1 MSTVNESGYKTF
13 QATAVAISKNTRVL
27 LDSSGTI
34 SVAGATDDWIGT
46 AVEDIAASGYGT
58 IRLRNAPGS
67 HFFVASAAVT
77 RGAKLYPTADGKVD
91 DAAGTGVFIGFEAAE
106 AATADGDIIE
116 CVPSNSLVFTA
127 SADQAA
133 VSAISGGESPTEA
146 EHNALITLTLS
157 LRTALIN
164 AGIIKGA
171 A

>member
-13 QATAVAISKNTRVL
+13 QATAVALSKNTRVL

-46 AVEDIAASGYGT
+46 VVEDVAASGYGT
-58 IRLRNAPGS
+58 VKLRNAPGT

-77 RGAKLYPTADGKVD
+77 RGAKLFPTASGKVD
-91 DAAGTGVFIGFEAAE
+91 DAAGTGVYIGFEAAE

-116 CVPSNSLVFTA
+116 CVPSNDLVFTA
-127 SADQAA
+127 SVDQAVA
-133 VSAISGGESPTEA
+133 TDAGT
-146 EHNALITLTLS
+146 TLTLANA